1 MTKSQKLKKGDD
13 GPHLGDDVLTNDWK
27 RVTGKERQS
36 LETKIQARKL
46 GIQAV

>member
-1 MTKSQKLKKGDD
+1 MTKSQKLKKGDH
-13 GPHLGDDVLTNDWK
+13 GFHVGDDVLTNDWK

-36 LETKIQARKL
+36 LETKIQESKF